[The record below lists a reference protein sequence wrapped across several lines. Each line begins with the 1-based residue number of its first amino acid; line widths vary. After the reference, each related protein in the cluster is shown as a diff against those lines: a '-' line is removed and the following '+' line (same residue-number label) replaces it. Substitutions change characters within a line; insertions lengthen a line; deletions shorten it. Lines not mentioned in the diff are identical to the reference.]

1 MLLQPLYS
9 MKTRFGFL
17 FSLLVLTA
25 CSYPPAPKKIVT
37 TDLKYATYVWYLS
50 PNKEQW
56 DFHLADYLHVD
67 STGNFELIRHD
78 TFLTRHTY
86 FKGTLNDSTRQ
97 IIDSLLLANKYYP
110 GLNSAGIFD
119 SLPLMYDGL
128 TSFLDYKIVD
138 SAQIRLQY
146 INQLSVVP
154 QNIVYLTDWLDTLI
168 SKTAMTQI
176 DSFSIGPY
184 VDTLIKISSYDMPPP
199 PGKSVRFVHPR
210 NRYPIK

>member
-1 MLLQPLYS
+1 
-9 MKTRFGFL
+9 MKIHPWFL
-17 FSLLVLTA
+17 FLLLLLTA
-25 CSYPPAPKKIVT
+25 CGYQPAPKKIST
-37 TDLKYATYVWYLS
+37 TYLKYATYIWYLS
-50 PNKEQW
+50 PTSEQW

-110 GLNSAGIFD
+110 GLNSARILD

-154 QNIVYLTDWLDTLI
+154 QNIVYLSDWLDTLI
-168 SKTAMTQI
+168 SKTAVTQI

-184 VDTLIKISSYDMPPP
+184 VDTLIKISSYDLPPP
-199 PGKSVRFVHPR
+199 PGKRVRFVSPETRH
-210 NRYPIK
+210 N

>member
-1 MLLQPLYS
+1 MKIRPYIYLL
-9 MKTRFGFL
+9 
-17 FSLLVLTA
+17 LLIGA

-67 STGNFELIRHD
+67 STGHFELIRHD

-86 FKGTLNDSTRQ
+86 FKGVLTDSIRQ
-97 IIDSLLLANKYYP
+97 IVDSLLLANKFFP
-110 GLNSAGIFD
+110 GLSTAGIFD
-119 SLPLMYDGL
+119 TVFLVYDGFTYL
-128 TSFLDYKIVD
+128 LDYKMID
-138 SAQIRLQY
+138 KAQTKIQY
-146 INQLSVVP
+146 FNSSSVIP
-154 QNIVYLTDWLDTLI
+154 QNIQYLTDWLNTLI
-168 SKTAMTQI
+168 SGTAATQT
-176 DSFSIGPY
+176 DSFSMGTY
-184 VDTLIKISSYDMPPP
+184 LDTLKMISSKDVPPP